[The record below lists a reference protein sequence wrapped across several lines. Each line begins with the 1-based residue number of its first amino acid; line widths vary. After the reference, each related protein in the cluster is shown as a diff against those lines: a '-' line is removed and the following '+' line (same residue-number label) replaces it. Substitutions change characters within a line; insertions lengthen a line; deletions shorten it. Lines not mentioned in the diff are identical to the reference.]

1 MGKREE
7 HDPECGRGPCRT
19 LVPEAWGPCLNLAPG
34 VRRLPRV
41 TPGPLRST
49 VALTGC
55 QSAPAAALC
64 CLAPPEGSPG
74 RPTARGPISSRRR
87 LARNPGG
94 RSLPPS
100 TSPEDTERETESK
113 ALPQE
118 KETPGGLRIHGYA
131 ILRLGVYSEQ
141 VHTHGENGTELMRAR
156 FFIYP

>member
-34 VRRLPRV
+34 GRRLPQV

-100 TSPEDTERETESK
+100 TSPEDTERQTESK

-118 KETPGGLRIHGYA
+118 KETPGGLRIHGT
-131 ILRLGVYSEQ
+131 RG
-141 VHTHGENGTELMRAR
+141 GEL
-156 FFIYP
+156 